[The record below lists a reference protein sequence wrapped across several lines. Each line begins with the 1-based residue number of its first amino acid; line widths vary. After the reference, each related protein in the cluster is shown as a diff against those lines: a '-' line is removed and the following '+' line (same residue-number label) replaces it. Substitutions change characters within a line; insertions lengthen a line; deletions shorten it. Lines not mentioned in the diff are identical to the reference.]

1 MGKRIPVVETYLL
14 HRYLVM
20 ARTSGQKKAFRHLFM
35 AVLCFG
41 VCRHQQQQQRK
52 ESKFSVALKC
62 KGRHG
67 VGGCMV
73 RASTDVPKLHSGEAI
88 YIQGVNV

>member
-20 ARTSGQKKAFRHLFM
+20 ARTSGQKKAFRHLFI

-41 VCRHQQQQQRK
+41 VCRHQQQRK
-52 ESKFSVALKC
+52 ESHFSVALKC
-62 KGRHG
+62 KGSHE
-67 VGGCMV
+67 VGGWWEHAQMYQ
-73 RASTDVPKLHSGEAI
+73 SFIQEKQFI
-88 YIQGVNV
+88 YKG